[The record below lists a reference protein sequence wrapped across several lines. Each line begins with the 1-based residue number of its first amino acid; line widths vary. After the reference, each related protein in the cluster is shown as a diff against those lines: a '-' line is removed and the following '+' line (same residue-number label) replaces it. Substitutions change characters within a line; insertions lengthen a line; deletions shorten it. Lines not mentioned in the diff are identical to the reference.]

1 MIDGIIKRLRSYGD
15 STLRE
20 EIGTDQEAML
30 ALVQRYFHCG

>member
-1 MIDGIIKRLRSYGD
+1 MIDGIIKRLRAYDD